1 MARNDMRV
9 IGQCSRQPFRVDAGA
24 ATTRGYVGD
33 PMINTA
39 TYTSGVAS
47 ANTIVIAADDDVTVV
62 TEQFVGIL
70 AKDMEV
76 SSAGLVLAGKVLV
89 DVPFPMISRI
99 EALLTDTTTG
109 DTESEAIGLLNDIY
123 MINMSGSA
131 GSGTYS
137 WSPAVA
143 DTAAF
148 QAAWY
153 NAPKALL
160 QCTVDVRGMSRKDIT

>member
-1 MARNDMRV
+1 MAKNNMRV
-9 IGQCSRQPFRVDAGA
+9 IGQCSRQPFRIDAGA

-39 TYTSGVAS
+39 TYSSGVAS
-47 ANTIVIAADDDVTVV
+47 ANQIVIAAASDVTAVS
-62 TEQFVGIL
+62 EQFAGIL

-76 SSAGLVLAGKVLV
+76 SAAGLVLAHRTVV

-109 DTESEAIGLLNDIY
+109 DTESEAIGLLSDIY
-123 MINMSGSA
+123 MIGMSGSA
-131 GSGTYS
+131 GSGVYS
-137 WSPAVA
+137 WTAAGA

-153 NAPKALL
+153 NAPKGLL
-160 QCTVDVRGMSRKDIT
+160 QCTIDVRGMSRKDIT

>member
-1 MARNDMRV
+1 MRV
-9 IGQCSRQPFRVDAGA
+9 IGQCSRQPFRIVAGA
-24 ATTRGYVGD
+24 ATTRGYTGD
-33 PMINTA
+33 PMKNTA
-39 TYTSGVAS
+39 TYSSGVAS
-47 ANTIVIAADDDVTVV
+47 DNTVVLAVDDDVTVV

-76 SSAGLVLAGKVLV
+76 SAAGLVLAHRTVI

-99 EALLTDTTTG
+99 EALLKDTTTG
-109 DTESEAIGLLNDIY
+109 DTEAEAIGLLNDIY
-123 MINMSGSA
+123 MIDMAGSA
-131 GSGTYS
+131 GSGTYT
-137 WSPAVA
+137 WGPAGA

-153 NAPKALL
+153 NSPKGLL